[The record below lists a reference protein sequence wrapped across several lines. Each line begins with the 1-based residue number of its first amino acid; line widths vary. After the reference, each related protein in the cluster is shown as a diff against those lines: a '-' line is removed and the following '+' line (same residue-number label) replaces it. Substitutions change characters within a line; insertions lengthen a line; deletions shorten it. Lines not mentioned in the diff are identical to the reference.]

1 METDALVEK
10 QKTFFHQSLQ
20 NPAGFRTVSTGSAGM
35 NLKQQNRTDHLL
47 QKPDISICY

>member
-1 METDALVEK
+1 METDGRVENK
-10 QKTFFHQSLQ
+10 ERFFDTPLQ
-20 NPAGFRTVSTGSAGM
+20 NPAGFCTVSTGPAGM